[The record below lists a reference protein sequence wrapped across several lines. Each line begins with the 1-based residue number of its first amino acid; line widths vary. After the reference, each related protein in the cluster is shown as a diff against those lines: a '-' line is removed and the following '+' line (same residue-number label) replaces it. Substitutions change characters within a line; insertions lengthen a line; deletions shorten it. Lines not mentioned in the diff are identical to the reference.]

1 MLDTIPPEVLGL
13 VAYHLSIESLQPPT
27 KLLLASKH
35 FNECLSPKS
44 NPNLYARIFRESF
57 DTSAASRRST
67 TELTARG
74 LTDEL
79 EKRVRALGRL
89 RELLESGRV
98 GEVKDEDLWVIYIL
112 LVEHGMWFV

>member
-1 MLDTIPPEVLGL
+1 
-13 VAYHLSIESLQPPT
+13 
-27 KLLLASKH
+27 
-35 FNECLSPKS
+35 
-44 NPNLYARIFRESF
+44 
-57 DTSAASRRST
+57 
-67 TELTARG
+67 LTARG

-89 RELLESGRV
+89 RELLENGRV